1 GHGYAVLIEIEFAG
15 LLVEGKRRDEGV
27 TACIGDSGHVKIAL
41 QQSIFARVTVNGNKG
56 SVEADPLIIKDKGKV
71 VFVNRKNP
79 SFRIFPEPVSIPD
92 GNNIGPVFS
101 LQG

>member
-1 GHGYAVLIEIEFAG
+1 
-15 LLVEGKRRDEGV
+15 
-27 TACIGDSGHVKIAL
+27 L

-92 GNNIGPVFS
+92 CNNIGPVIS
-101 LQG
+101 LQGFDNTSALRTETGYSDEFLLQQWQWFS